1 MSSNV
6 SAAATTAFSQ
16 DTFAIP
22 QEFWRCVGRHTL
34 PDELPKGLDAWWNA
48 AAGWLKRR
56 ACSTNRFLARADA
69 VLALEQGYAVR
80 TDAELKEAAVN
91 LAVHY
96 RLNRDTVAHA
106 RDAGAVIREVAFR
119 IFGFRHHREQL
130 AGSLALA
137 EGCIAEMATGEGK
150 TLTAGIPAIL
160 AAWRGKGCHVLTV
173 NDYLAGR
180 DCEEMGKL
188 YGFFGLKAVALNQES
203 TPEERRAAYAADITY
218 LTNKEAAADFLRDRL
233 ALGPVSGLPAAM
245 LGAMAGAGVN
255 TGNMVQRG
263 LEFAI
268 VDEADSV
275 LVDEAVTPLLISGET
290 PNSEESDVFMTADKL
305 AVELI
310 ENTHYR
316 IDPKHKEVNLT
327 KTGEELLAKEAESLS
342 GFWCGKRRREEMVTQ
357 ALNGRFFF
365 RRDKEYTVYEGKVV
379 IVDEATGRLM
389 PDRTWR
395 GGLHQAVEV
404 KEGLEPTPPKA
415 TFARLSFQ
423 RFFRLY
429 KKLSGMTGTGKEATG
444 EFWQIYRAPVTR
456 IPTHRRC
463 LRIQHQPRVFF
474 TDEAKWKEV
483 VEEVKRV
490 HSDGRPVL
498 VGTRSI
504 EDSEKLS
511 AMLKTEGVQHQIL
524 NAVLHAQE
532 AEIVKLAGQK
542 SAVTVATNMAG
553 RGTDIKLSPETAAL
567 GGLHVVSAE
576 RNLTPR
582 IDRQLYGRSSRQ
594 GDPGSALAI
603 VSMDDELAKR
613 FCPWLR
619 AAVSRAFMGGMVS
632 RLPGWLI
639 VLFDYGAWKAE
650 RQALSQRKQVL
661 QADNWLRD
669 TLGFAGKDL

>member
-6 SAAATTAFSQ
+6 SDTATTAFSQ

-22 QEFWRCVGRHTL
+22 REFWRCVGRHTL

-48 AAGWLKRR
+48 AAGWFKRR
-56 ACSTNRFLARADA
+56 ACSTSRFLGRADA
-69 VLALEQGYAVR
+69 ILALEQEYAGR
-80 TDAELKEAAVN
+80 SDAELKEAAAG
-91 LAVHY
+91 LAAHF
-96 RLNRDTVAHA
+96 RLNRDTEEHA
-106 RDAGAVIREVAFR
+106 RDAGAIIREAAFR
-119 IFGFRHHREQL
+119 VFGFRHHREQL

-137 EGCIAEMATGEGK
+137 EGCVAEMATGEGK
-150 TLTAGIPAIL
+150 TLTAVIPAVL
-160 AAWRGKGCHVLTV
+160 SAWRGKGCHVLTV

-188 YGFFGLKAVALNQES
+188 YSFFGLTAVALNQES

-245 LGAMAGAGVN
+245 LGAISGAGVN

-290 PNSEESDVFMTADKL
+290 PNSEETDVFFTADRL
-305 AVELI
+305 ATGLKEGADFQ
-310 ENTHYR
+310 
-316 IDPKHKEVNLT
+316 IDPKHKEITLT
-327 KTGEELLAKEAESLS
+327 KAGEARLAGEAEALP
-342 GFWCGKRRREEMVTQ
+342 GFWHGKRRREEMVTQ
-357 ALNGRFFF
+357 ALNARFFF
-365 RRDKEYTVYEGKVV
+365 RRDKEYVIDDGKVV

-404 KEGLEPTPPKA
+404 KEGLDPTPPKA

-444 EFWQIYRAPVTR
+444 EFWQIYRLPVTK
-456 IPTHRRC
+456 IPTHRPC
-463 LRIQHQPRVFF
+463 LRIQHKPRIFF
-474 TDEAKWKEV
+474 AGEAKWKAV
-483 VEEVKRV
+483 VEEIRRV
-490 HSDGRPVL
+490 HATGRPVL

-511 AMLKTEGVQHQIL
+511 GMLKSENIGHQVL

-542 SAVTVATNMAG
+542 GAVTVATNMAG
-553 RGTDIKLSPETAAL
+553 RGTDIKLSPETSAL

-576 RNLTPR
+576 RNPTPR

-603 VSMDDELAKR
+603 VSLDDELVRR

-619 AAVSRAFMGGMVS
+619 AAAGKVFMGGVAG

-661 QADNWLRD
+661 EADTWLRD